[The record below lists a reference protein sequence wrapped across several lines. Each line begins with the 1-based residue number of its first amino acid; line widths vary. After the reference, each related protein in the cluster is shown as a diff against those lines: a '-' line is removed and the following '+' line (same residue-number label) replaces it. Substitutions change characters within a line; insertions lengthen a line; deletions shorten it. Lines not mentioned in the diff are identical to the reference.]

1 MIKKKKG
8 KLLKVRGGKR
18 LLEKEKTEKD
28 EEVNEEQEQEEEE
41 EEEEEKQ
48 EGLARAGQADERP
61 AGPESLAWDSGQTLL
76 PGQQQQEG
84 SFFCG

>member
-18 LLEKEKTEKD
+18 VVEKEKTEKD

>member
-28 EEVNEEQEQEEEE
+28 EEVNEEQEQEE